1 MPTLPKFANLS
12 WRELFR
18 TTWREAAKTNIANRA
33 AELAFWFL
41 LGLFPML
48 LSVVSMVSTLSSA
61 SDSQAILMKYVGEVL
76 PSAASNL
83 VRQVLAQTA
92 VSGRAWFAL
101 LFALWSASSAT
112 TGLIDTLNEIY
123 DVKESRPWWQRR
135 LIAVGLALAM
145 GGTLLPPR

>member
-92 VSGRAWFAL
+92 AVRGPGLRC
-101 LFALWSASSAT
+101 SSRC
-112 TGLIDTLNEIY
+112 GPLRR
-123 DVKESRPWWQRR
+123 RP
-135 LIAVGLALAM
+135 LDLSILSTKSMA
-145 GGTLLPPR
+145 